1 MTFMLMM
8 SCFTGLAGSVMTTT
22 WLPQGLHYR
31 GIQCAV
37 FTAILQGA
45 FLLVTPLDRDVTGM
59 VPGMV
64 FMLVQ
69 FHSPFV
75 AVRARRLVRQY
86 GILSRVWHRVMMYA
100 LCMVMTTC
108 CWLLLRII
116 LR

>member
-8 SCFTGLAGSVMTTT
+8 SCFAGLAGSVMTTT

-31 GIQCAV
+31 GIQCAI

-59 VPGMV
+59 VPGMA

-86 GILSRVWHRVMMYA
+86 GILSRVWHGALMYTLA
-100 LCMVMTTC
+100 LATAAVI
-108 CWLLLRII
+108 WLPLWAVLR
-116 LR
+116 